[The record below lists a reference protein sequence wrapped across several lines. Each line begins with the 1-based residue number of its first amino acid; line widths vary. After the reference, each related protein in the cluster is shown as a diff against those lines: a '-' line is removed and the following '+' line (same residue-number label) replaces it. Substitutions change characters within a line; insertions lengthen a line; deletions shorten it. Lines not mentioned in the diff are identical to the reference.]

1 MKKILFVVLGML
13 LMFGTLA
20 NAAVTTD
27 VIQYPTGYFVD
38 VDANKYDSPYYRWYG
53 DDWGW
58 THNAIGGSITS
69 ATLNISAFDV
79 DYSYGERDAIY
90 AYDDGTKTL
99 LGYLAGGNDIWS
111 YTTFALGASFYNDIA
126 SGLMVWME
134 IDSTDDGW
142 AVTLAKSALSIDGG
156 TLPNPNPNPVPEPAT
171 LLLFGVGL
179 VGVGIA
185 RRLRRQA

>member
-1 MKKILFVVLGML
+1 MKKILLIVLGML

-20 NAAVTTD
+20 NAAVTD
-27 VIQYPTGYFVD
+27 VIQSPTGFFVPD
-38 VDANKYDSPYYRWYG
+38 ETQVYDWPYYRWYG

-58 THNAIGGSITS
+58 THNAIGGTITT
-69 ATLNISAFDV
+69 ATLNISAWDV
-79 DYSYGERDAIY
+79 DAASGEVDEIY
-90 AYDDGTKTL
+90 ADDNGVMTL
-99 LGYLAGGNDIWS
+99 LGTLSGLNDDWG
-111 YTTFALGASFYNDIA
+111 YTTFNLGSNFFDDIA
-126 SGLMVWME
+126 SGLQVFME

>member
-1 MKKILFVVLGML
+1 MKKILLVVLGLL

-20 NAAVTTD
+20 NATVTD
-27 VIQYPTGYFVD
+27 VIQYPTEYFVD

-53 DDWGW
+53 EDWGW

-79 DYSYGERDAIY
+79 DYSDGERDAIY
-90 AYDDGTKTL
+90 AYDDSTKTF
-99 LGYLAGGNDIWS
+99 LGYLAGGSDIWS

-134 IDSTDDGW
+134 IDTTHAGW